1 MQSSNLSEKSS
12 NLSEKSSNLSE
23 ILGGIDSTDPTN
35 TTNVISIVGGYN
47 KYLNPYESKM
57 VVGDTIKSFVKNIII
72 DWDSFKNTYY
82 VNKLLENKY
91 YNKLLETMNNL
102 FPLPFS
108 TNNDTDMLYMIYTI
122 YTSPSHKI
130 CNSIEKHVNLLDP
143 FKKTMKYLFMIWK
156 LYIEKLIELFV
167 NLREKFISMNDLSK
181 NISTPNK
188 LEYVRNDF
196 NKLVNKWS
204 DIDEENNIDTS
215 SVILFFNFP
224 PKSIN
229 LEKTIPKIHWNI
241 KNPKDEVKETSPLIN
256 STVVAALDKKIN
268 KFLNAI
274 KKSEFE
280 YLGFCP
286 HIVIKRFKVLLL
298 FPTGDL
304 LDIIS
309 DLNQILKNKS
319 NPSDLCQQ
327 IYKQSIPVIKKF
339 NEVSNDIC
347 KLKPICNI
355 KLKKEKL
362 CSVDKF
368 PNKTYLKIKCYEKYI
383 NAYINLYKQLLPH
396 LTKKENLI
404 CKISVI
410 INVISNDIQKIITLI
425 DKMIIY

>member
-1 MQSSNLSEKSS
+1 MQSNLSEKSS

-23 ILGGIDSTDPTN
+23 ILGGINSTYPTN
-35 TTNVISIVGGYN
+35 STNVISIVGGYN

-57 VVGDTIKSFVKNIII
+57 VVGDTIKSFVKNTII
-72 DWDSFKNTYY
+72 DWDAFKNTYY
-82 VNKLLENKY
+82 INNLLDNKY
-91 YNKLLETMNNL
+91 YNKLLETMTNL

-108 TNNDTDMLYMIYTI
+108 TNTDIDMIYMINTI

-143 FKKTMKYLFMIWK
+143 FKKTMKYLFMVWK

-167 NLREKFISMNDLSK
+167 NLREKYISMKYLST
-181 NISTPNK
+181 NNSITDK

-196 NKLVNKWS
+196 NMLINKWS

-215 SVILFFNFP
+215 SLILFFNFP
-224 PKSIN
+224 PKSVN

-241 KNPKDEVKETSPLIN
+241 TNPNITVKKTSPLIN
-256 STVVAALDKKIN
+256 STFEATLDKKIN
-268 KFLNAI
+268 KFLNTVNQ
-274 KKSEFE
+274 SEFE

-286 HIVIKRFKVLLL
+286 NIVIKRFKVLLL

-304 LDIIS
+304 LDIIA
-309 DLNQILKNKS
+309 DLNKILKNKS
-319 NPSDLCQQ
+319 IPSDLCQQ
-327 IYKQSIPVIKKF
+327 IYNQSVPVIKKF
-339 NEVSNDIC
+339 NEVSKDIC
-347 KLKPICNI
+347 KLKTLCNI

-368 PNKTYLKIKCYEKYI
+368 PNKTELKIKCYEKYI

-396 LTKKENLI
+396 LTKKENMI